1 MKKNLIRKR
10 KLNAADIITCFRIAG
25 TLSLVFLRPLSA
37 AFFLVYALTGLTD
50 VLDGWLA
57 RKTKTAS
64 NFGARL
70 DSVADLLF
78 YAVVLFRIFPFLR
91 NTLTDDIWYA
101 VAVILLV
108 RIAAYLTAAVKY
120 RLFASLHT
128 YLNKLTGGA
137 VFCLPFLLTT
147 EYAAVYCRAVC
158 LIAAAAALEELVIHL
173 QRKTYRPNIKS
184 IFQKGCVRRP

>member
-1 MKKNLIRKR
+1 MKKNLVRKH
-10 KLNAADIITCFRIAG
+10 KLSAADIITYFRIAG
-25 TLSLVFLRPLSA
+25 TLSLLLLRPLSA
-37 AFFLVYALTGLTD
+37 AFFWVYALTGLTD
-50 VLDGWLA
+50 VLDGWIA
-57 RKTKTAS
+57 RKTNTVS
-64 NFGARL
+64 DFGARL
-70 DSVADLLF
+70 DSAADLLF
-78 YAVVLFRIFPFLR
+78 YTVMLLRVFPFLR
-91 NTLTDDIWYA
+91 NSLTEDVWYA
-101 VAVILLV
+101 VAVILVV

-147 EYAAVYCRAVC
+147 EYTAAYCRVICAIAAV
-158 LIAAAAALEELVIHL
+158 AALEELVIHL